1 MFVPVL
7 WLWLAACAAR
17 QAPVTTT
24 STAPASATSTAPAT
38 TTGPGAP
45 GAPADVEA
53 VTGATPAPAP
63 VATPPATTP
72 SATGAPAAQPQ
83 PSDARVHVRF
93 LCIAPSPYSN
103 RHDALRAGFGIY
115 LLLRDLI
122 AAHALPI
129 ELSYYDASAFFEDTA
144 RIQAVLQDPDVLVIG
159 GSTWNQGP
167 AYYVRRFFERSGE
180 TYLGGV
186 AASAWA
192 TAGGAHTGGEEVVA
206 TTLRSLMGMGAATFT
221 LGQKYMVF
229 STDERL
235 DPPTPGAF
243 ALLDLYYMDLFA
255 RTIAVTALARQD
267 RNTARKLA
275 NALGASPFY
284 YMHGYPTSTE
294 SLARYRPLQARLNA
308 AADAASQ
315 EYEALRAL
323 LATAAE

>member
-1 MFVPVL
+1 MF
-7 WLWLAACAAR
+7 WLWLAACAAQ
-17 QAPVTTT
+17 QAPAT
-24 STAPASATSTAPAT
+24 ATSRAPAT

-45 GAPADVEA
+45 AEVEA
-53 VTGATPAPAP
+53 VTGATPATAP
-63 VATPPATTP
+63 PTTGAP
-72 SATGAPAAQPQ
+72 EAGAPAAQSQ
-83 PSDARVHVRF
+83 PAGARVHVRL

-122 AAHALPI
+122 AAHDLPI

-243 ALLDLYYMDLFA
+243 ALLDLYYMDMFA

-275 NALGASPFY
+275 TTLGVSPFY
-284 YMHGYPTSTE
+284 YMRGYPTSAE

-308 AADAASQ
+308 AANAASQ
-315 EYEALRAL
+315 EYKELRTL
-323 LATAAE
+323 LTTASPGAGE